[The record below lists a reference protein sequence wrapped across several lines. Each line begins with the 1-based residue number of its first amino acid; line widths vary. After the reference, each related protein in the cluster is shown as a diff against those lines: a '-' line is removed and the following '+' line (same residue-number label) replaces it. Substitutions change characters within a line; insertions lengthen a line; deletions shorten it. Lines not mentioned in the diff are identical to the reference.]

1 MNNND
6 IEAFNIILVSFYA
19 SEDYKDYDI
28 NTQKQEKKLWHYIL
42 KLSGTTSRAA
52 TRMENILQRP
62 SVRVR

>member
-28 NTQKQEKKLWHYIL
+28 NTQKQEKNYGI
-42 KLSGTTSRAA
+42 AY
-52 TRMENILQRP
+52 
-62 SVRVR
+62 

>member
-28 NTQKQEKKLWHYIL
+28 KLKNQEKNYGI
-42 KLSGTTSRAA
+42 AY
-52 TRMENILQRP
+52 
-62 SVRVR
+62 